1 MNTFITSHFGYCPLV
16 WMFCS
21 RMLNKRINKIH
32 KRALRLVYKD
42 YQSSF
47 QELLTKNQSFTI
59 HEQNI
64 QTLAIEL
71 YKVVNNISPEI
82 MKFIFPLKNEL
93 RYSNENIF
101 NTTNIRT
108 VSWGTESLRHIGPKI
123 WKIIP
128 DNIKKLETLNLF
140 KKEIR
145 KWKPINCPC
154 RLCKIFVSGVG
165 FL

>member
-1 MNTFITSHFGYCPLV
+1 MTLKQRKMIMNTFITSHFGYCPLV

-123 WKIIP
+123 WKI
-128 DNIKKLETLNLF
+128 N
-140 KKEIR
+140 
-145 KWKPINCPC
+145 
-154 RLCKIFVSGVG
+154 
-165 FL
+165 